1 MEAYQSRIAAGL
13 ADKGRAAVWKLQ
25 QTQPKCINPNPV
37 TFGTK
42 SQRVRV
48 AVTSSMAGSGGGES
62 GSLDGYLGVN

>member
-1 MEAYQSRIAAGL
+1 MGL
-13 ADKGRAAVWKLQ
+13 AHKERAAV
-25 QTQPKCINPNPV
+25 QTLRQVQSKCVNPNPL
-37 TFGTK
+37 TSGTE